1 MKQAEQEF
9 DPWSVFIIIE
19 STYLKFAPLPGMQ
32 FSWLWPDSAQPE
44 ALISPFI
51 LGFIFPLLGI
61 PHTFHHQLRPLLPHI
76 FSSEQSLKSSLCCSQ
91 VSRSPIAFGG
101 PSISSCFCPG
111 LCAFSILYIFFEN
124 SNPSWIPE
132 HFWASPKSPS
142 THFLSKVLDHGMQLL
157 FNSFS
162 HADDPVPG
170 DLCLGR
176 NSVFVSS
183 LHHRLKLLSLL
194 WFSTLFLMP
203 FLD

>member
-1 MKQAEQEF
+1 M
-9 DPWSVFIIIE
+9 
-19 STYLKFAPLPGMQ
+19 KFAPLPGMQ

-51 LGFIFPLLGI
+51 LGFIFLLLGI
-61 PHTFHHQLRPLLPHI
+61 PHTFHHQLWPLLPYI

-91 VSRSPIAFGG
+91 FSRSPIAFGG

-142 THFLSKVLDHGMQLL
+142 TNFLSKVLDHGMQLL
-157 FNSFS
+157 FNFFF
-162 HADDPVPG
+162 ACWWP
-170 DLCLGR
+170 CAWR
-176 NSVFVSS
+176 SVFREKFCVCKFLASETQTIIFTVVFNS
-183 LHHRLKLLSLL
+183 FLNAISGLTYTNK
-194 WFSTLFLMP
+194 WCGFS
-203 FLD
+203 

>member
-51 LGFIFPLLGI
+51 LGFIFLLLGI

-101 PSISSCFCPG
+101 PSISSCFCPMCVF
-111 LCAFSILYIFFEN
+111 LTMCFFHLVYILWKFQPKL
-124 SNPSWIPE
+124 NP
-132 HFWASPKSPS
+132 WA
-142 THFLSKVLDHGMQLL
+142 FLSITQIS
-157 FNSFS
+157 FNTLPFKSLGSWNAASF
-162 HADDPVPG
+162 
-170 DLCLGR
+170 
-176 NSVFVSS
+176 
-183 LHHRLKLLSLL
+183 
-194 WFSTLFLMP
+194 
-203 FLD
+203 